1 MNHIFKKRYEAFQ
14 NGFDSFKVPIKVSH
28 NVSGQYFL
36 VNFPTKINQYEMI
49 KRALDVGVKVYDT
62 MQFWQEEAECPHEH
76 LFLGFSKIELENI
89 PDCIERLKKA
99 CDIIEKGLQKIMN
112 AVK

>member
-1 MNHIFKKRYEAFQ
+1 M
-14 NGFDSFKVPIKVSH
+14 
-28 NVSGQYFL
+28 SGQYFL
-36 VNFPTKINQYEMI
+36 VNFPKKINQYEMI

-99 CDIIEKGLQKIMN
+99 WDIIEIEKS
-112 AVK
+112 